1 MTRAPVVTAAARYPA
16 GVVWEAIF
24 LLAVLKIPVIYV
36 CWVAWWA
43 IRAEP
48 RPYDGLEP
56 ARVVAPPDVDPR
68 PGTGLSS
75 SSRGP
80 RRGGPHGRPVR
91 ATSRRAAYAHTR
103 VTR

>member
-1 MTRAPVVTAAARYPA
+1 
-16 GVVWEAIF
+16 VVWEAIF

-56 ARVVAPPDVDPR
+56 AAVLTPPEIDPR
-68 PGTGLSS
+68 PGTRLW
-75 SSRGP
+75 RRP
-80 RRGGPHGRPVR
+80 RRPVGGGPHGRPLRSVP
-91 ATSRRAAYAHTR
+91 RRAAYAQTR
-103 VTR
+103 VKP